1 MSEWPTI
8 FGSEADSFRPIPC
21 LAPNG
26 RTGSEIPVLYRITTL
41 PATGHRHRRSAQT
54 IQRLSNPILPTFAP
68 ASMSPSILAD
78 LNFSDTAFVNIGAG
92 IVVVVLAL
100 FGMSFRQARKP
111 TQQQTRCKYERSF
124 RQTSTSRL
132 RVDYFGPP
140 QLYH

>member
-8 FGSEADSFRPIPC
+8 ALNQFPA
-21 LAPNG
+21 LH
-26 RTGSEIPVLYRITTL
+26 RTEEQGQKFPRTL
-41 PATGHRHRRSAQT
+41 PATGHGHRRFAQT
-54 IQRLSNPILPTFAP
+54 IQRLSNPILTTFAP

-78 LNFSDTAFVNIGAG
+78 LNFSNTAFINIGAG
-92 IVVVVLAL
+92 IVVVALAL
-100 FGMSFRQARKP
+100 CGMSFHQARKP

-132 RVDYFGPP
+132 RVDYFGSS